1 MKIGRLVCLFVAVL
15 VISGQAAFAQ
25 DAPAVGVMIGVNQSY
40 FASSPKNKTD
50 KKPGVMIGAFGILRR
65 DKNFKIVP
73 EVQFSQRRVDVA
85 FGGATTSFATSY
97 LNLGLMTRLNLFKGL
112 YTTQG
117 AQFSFPL
124 RSKLDLA
131 GSTADIKD
139 NINWDFSIPA
149 GIGRQFGRV
158 GIEGRWDSGL
168 KRVEKAP
175 LGNFIK
181 RNRAIT
187 IFAYVGF

>member
-1 MKIGRLVCLFVAVL
+1 MKIVRLACLLVAVL
-15 VISGQAAFAQ
+15 AVSRQAAFAQ
-25 DAPAVGVMIGVNQSY
+25 DAPAAGVMVGINQSY
-40 FASSPKNKTD
+40 FASSPKNDTD
-50 KKPGVMIGAFGILRR
+50 KKIGVMIGAFGILRR
-65 DKNFKIVP
+65 DKNFRILP

-85 FGGATTSFATSY
+85 FGSTKASFSTAY
-97 LNLGLMTRLNLFKGL
+97 LNLGVMTRLNLFKGL

-117 AQFSFPL
+117 GQFSFPL
-124 RSKLDLA
+124 RSEMELA
-131 GSTADIKD
+131 SGSADIKD
-139 NINWDFSIPA
+139 NVQWDFSIPA

-187 IFAYVGF
+187 IFGYIGF

>member
-25 DAPAVGVMIGVNQSY
+25 DAPAVGVMFGVNQSY

>member
-1 MKIGRLVCLFVAVL
+1 MKIARLVCLIVAVL
-15 VISGQAAFAQ
+15 TVSQRAAFAQ
-25 DAPAVGVMIGVNQSY
+25 AAPAAAVMVGVNQSY
-40 FASSPKNKTD
+40 FATSPKNDTD
-50 KKPGVMIGAFGILRR
+50 KKIGVMIGAFGILRR
-65 DKNFKIVP
+65 DKNFKIIP
-73 EVQFSQRRVDVA
+73 EVQFTQRKVDVA
-85 FGGATTSFATSY
+85 FGNSTASYSTAY

-117 AQFSFPL
+117 GQFSFPL
-124 RSKLDLA
+124 RSELKLTS
-131 GSTADIKD
+131 GTADIKD
-139 NINWDFSIPA
+139 NVQWDFSIPA
-149 GIGRQFGRV
+149 GLGRQFGRV

>member
-1 MKIGRLVCLFVAVL
+1 MKMVRFVCLFAVAL
-15 VISGQAAFAQ
+15 VVTQQAAFAQ

-40 FASSPKNKTD
+40 FATSPKNETH
-50 KKPGVMIGAFGILRR
+50 KKPGVLLGAYGVLRR
-65 DKNFKIVP
+65 DKNFKIIP
-73 EVQFSQRRVDVA
+73 EVQFSQRNVEVA
-85 FGGATTSFATSY
+85 FGNSTASFSTSY
-97 LNLGLMTRLNLFKGL
+97 LNLGVMTRLNLFKGL

-124 RSKLDLA
+124 RSELELN
-131 GSTADIKD
+131 GGTADIKD
-139 NINWDFSIPA
+139 NVQMDFSIPA

-168 KRVEKAP
+168 KRVEKGA